1 MKPKIYHK
9 LNAPLNILKI
19 DVLVQKIIVQAVT
32 IQRGKSI
39 IKYHELVCKM
49 DDEIKQNLIKYEAI
63 KQKVFVAFDGFIL
76 GDGIGF
82 WEADARDV
90 YLLPT
95 T

>member
-1 MKPKIYHK
+1 
-9 LNAPLNILKI
+9 
-19 DVLVQKIIVQAVT
+19 
-32 IQRGKSI
+32 
-39 IKYHELVCKM
+39 M

-95 T
+95 I